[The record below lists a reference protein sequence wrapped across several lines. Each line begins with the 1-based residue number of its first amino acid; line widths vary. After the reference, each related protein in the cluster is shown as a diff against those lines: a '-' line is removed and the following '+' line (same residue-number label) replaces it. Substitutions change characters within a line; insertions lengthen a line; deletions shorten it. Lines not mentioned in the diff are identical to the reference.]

1 MSPVLSVLLSSL
13 PNQPAYLAW
22 PYTRAN
28 AHAQAH
34 AHAGPSKHNIIGQ
47 RFEITA
53 SPSGEI
59 VFLLA
64 AVN

>member
-34 AHAGPSKHNIIGQ
+34 AGPSKHNIIGQ